1 MNENEDVPTV
11 LPVGL
16 SLSAV
21 QTDDALVE
29 SLRRETRSPGES
41 ELTRLL
47 LAWKRDIEGADLPAQ
62 PDLPAAERALASQAR
77 STTRRRLLTPVAAA
91 AAAVVIA
98 MSGVA
103 LLAHDSRPGDPLWGV
118 TQVVYADHARSVAA
132 ATQAQLD
139 IGLAQRALAAGTPEA
154 ARDALARVSAELRAV
169 NTDDG
174 RAALSAQWSVLA
186 ARLGAST
193 EPPVRTPAPPVP
205 PAPTQVTTPPPAATV
220 TVPPRPSPV
229 SPPLAPAPRAVPTPS
244 RTPSATPSPIPTTTV
259 VPSPPATTAPT
270 TTTPPTTTTT
280 TAPTATPSATTP
292 GSTPA
297 AVVPQVTTQP
307 GA

>member
-1 MNENEDVPTV
+1 MNENEHVPTV

-139 IGLAQRALAAGTPEA
+139 LGLAQRALAAGTPEA
-154 ARDALARVSAELRAV
+154 ARDALARVSAGLRAV

-205 PAPTQVTTPPPAATV
+205 PAPTQVITPPAATV

-229 SPPLAPAPRAVPTPS
+229 SPPLAPAPSAVPTPS

-297 AVVPQVTTQP
+297 AVVPQATTQP